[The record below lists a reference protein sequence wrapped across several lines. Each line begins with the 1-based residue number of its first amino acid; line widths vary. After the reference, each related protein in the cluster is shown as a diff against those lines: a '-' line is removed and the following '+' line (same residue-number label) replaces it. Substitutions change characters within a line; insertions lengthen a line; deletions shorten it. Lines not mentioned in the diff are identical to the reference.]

1 MKGALVMLA
10 NSTSFRQH
18 FPAKKL
24 LFFFILSLLT
34 AWPALAQSYQGTL
47 RGAVSD
53 GGDRAL
59 GGATLTLVNE
69 QTNVS
74 RTTVTND
81 AGEYVFER
89 VDPGR
94 YKVIAELAGFK
105 KLDRAGVLVETQR
118 QVTLDLALAVGDVA
132 ETVTI
137 SSEVPLIETG
147 TASTG
152 TVLGKQAL
160 DELPNAGRSPF
171 FLTAIAPNVIPAG
184 NPTYNRQQ
192 DQGGSS
198 TISLA
203 GGPVRGNNYIID
215 GVPITDLTNL
225 AIIIPT
231 IEAIQEVKV
240 QLNTYDAEAG
250 RTGGGVFNT
259 LARSGSND
267 LHGSL
272 FGFVRPSALGA
283 NNFFNN
289 RNGIKKPNVP
299 YKLYGGS
306 LGGPVRV
313 PWLYDGTDRTFF
325 WAAFE
330 GYRQSTFL
338 SDTLTVPTE
347 LERKGDFSRS
357 GFTVTDPAT
366 GQPFPGNVIPANRLD
381 PAGARLVNFF
391 PLPRNGQGRFV
402 ETSILNDRADQ
413 QTIKLDHEVTRNYK
427 VSAFYAHYGSR
438 EPFANYYNNAANPNG
453 IILARGVDALALNN
467 IITLSPT
474 TLLSVRYGYNTF
486 DNNSAAGSA
495 GFDVASL
502 GFDRSF
508 LNDIV
513 FRKFPRIEIAGNAYG
528 PSTQSALG
536 GEGPADRRLY
546 SHNLQAS
553 VSKLVGRHSLKFGG
567 DYRRLATDFRQYG
580 QASGAFN
587 FDAAGTGNA
596 IANLLLGRLNFA
608 ANNTAQISVPLRA
621 YVDYWGG
628 YVQDDFRVNS
638 KLTINAGLR
647 YEYETGLRERDNQIT
662 VGFDRNAASPL
673 QVPGLNLRGGLVYAG
688 VNGAPTELSPAWK
701 TKFGPRL
708 GFAYQL
714 NDKTTVRGG
723 YGIFWAPQVF
733 TFTVGGIG
741 AIGFSSIS
749 TVAAG
754 QTLSNPFPNGLIKPS
769 GNSLGLLTNVGTAVD
784 YVDQDR
790 GAPYVQQY
798 SLDIQRELPGNVAL
812 TLSYIGSRGTQLNL
826 GSINDS
832 TINLNQ
838 LTPQVLSQ
846 YTAAQLTERVANPF
860 FGVARAG
867 ALGRTSTIERRQ
879 LLRPFPQFTDIL
891 VHGAGGGSSFYNAL
905 TVKAQKRVSRG
916 IGFLASYTFSKQLD
930 NVLGQGNY
938 FATAVGGP
946 LNTYNLRG
954 EYGLSSFDTPHRFT
968 FSGSYELPFGKGK
981 ALLSQGGWLDRVV
994 GGWQLNA
1001 IGIYQAGFPVTVTQA
1016 LNNTLAYSRLQRP
1029 NLVAG
1034 VSAATSGSTQDRLD
1048 NYLNAAAFI
1057 AAPAGTFGNAP
1068 RTLNVR
1074 TPAPQRTWDI
1084 GLLKDTQIF
1093 ERLGAQ
1099 FRLEAIN
1106 AFNTPIFRLT
1116 NTGFGTANFG
1126 RITSQAN
1133 FPRTVQVSVRLFW

>member
-1 MKGALVMLA
+1 MLT
-10 NSTSFRQH
+10 NLRTPNKFIRSSFSY
-18 FPAKKL
+18 FTL
-24 LFFFILSLLT
+24 IFLLLT
-34 AWPALAQSYQGTL
+34 LFAVAGFAQSYQGSL
-47 RGAVSD
+47 RGALKDSS
-53 GGDRAL
+53 GNTLAA
-59 GGATLTLVNE
+59 ATLTLTNE
-69 QTNVS
+69 ETGVS

-81 AGEYVFER
+81 VGEYVFEK
-89 VDPGR
+89 VDPGK
-94 YKVIAELAGFK
+94 YKITANLSGFK
-105 KLDRAGVLVETQR
+105 KTDRAGVIVETQQ
-118 QVTLDLALAVGDVA
+118 QVTLDLTLNVGEVT

-137 SSEVPLIETG
+137 SGDISLIETS

-152 TVLGKQAL
+152 TVLGKQTL

-171 FLTAIAPNVIPAG
+171 FLTAIAPNVIAAG

-289 RNGIKKPNVP
+289 RNGVAKPNVP

-313 PWLYDGTDRTFF
+313 PWLYNGRDRTFF

-347 LERKGDFSRS
+347 LERKGDFSKS
-357 GFTVTDPAT
+357 GFTVTDPTT
-366 GQPFPGNVIPANRLD
+366 GQPFPGNVIPTNRLD
-381 PAGARLVNFF
+381 PVGAKVVNYF
-391 PLPRNGQGRFV
+391 PLPRNGQSRFV

-413 QTIKLDHEVTRNYK
+413 QTIKLDHEVTRAYK

-438 EPFANYYNNAANPNG
+438 EPFANYYNNPANPNG
-453 IILARGVDALALNN
+453 ILLKRGVNALALNN
-467 IITLSPT
+467 IFTLSPT

-502 GFDRSF
+502 GFANSF

-513 FRKFPRIEIAGNAYG
+513 FKKFPRIEIAGNAYG

-546 SHNLQAS
+546 SQNLQAS
-553 VSKLVGRHSLKFGG
+553 VSKLIGRHSLKFGG
-567 DYRRLATDFRQYG
+567 DYRRLATDFQQYG

-608 ANNTAQISVPLRA
+608 ANNTAQISVPLRS

-638 KLTINAGLR
+638 KLTVNVGLR
-647 YEYETGLRERDNQIT
+647 YEYETGLRERDNRIT

-673 QVPGLNLRGGLVYAG
+673 QVPGLNLKGGLIYAG
-688 VNGAPTELSPAWK
+688 VNGARTELSPAWK
-701 TKFGPRL
+701 TKFGPRI

-714 NDKTTVRGG
+714 NDKTTLRGG

-741 AIGFSSIS
+741 ALGFSAIS

-754 QTLSNPFPNGLIKPS
+754 QTLSNPFPNGLIKPT

-798 SLDIQRELPGNVAL
+798 SLDIQRELPGGVAL
-812 TLSYIGSRGTQLNL
+812 TLSYIGSRGTQLSL

-860 FGVARAG
+860 SGIAAAG
-867 ALGRTSTIERRQ
+867 ALGRSNTIERRQ

-891 VHGAGGGSSFYNAL
+891 MHGAGGGNSFYNAL
-905 TVKAQKRVSRG
+905 TVKAQKRLSQG
-916 IGFLASYTFSKQLD
+916 LGFLASYTFSKQLD

-938 FATAVGGP
+938 FATAIGGP
-946 LNTYNLRG
+946 LNTHNLRG
-954 EYGLSSFDTPHRFT
+954 EYGLSTFDTPHRFT
-968 FSGSYELPFGKGK
+968 LSGSYELPFGKGK
-981 ALLSQGGWLDRVV
+981 ALLNQGGVLDRFV
-994 GGWQLNA
+994 GGWQINA
-1001 IGIYQAGFPVTVTQA
+1001 IGLYQAGFPVTITQA
-1016 LNNTLAYSRLQRP
+1016 VNNTQAYSRLQRP

-1034 VSAATSGSTQDRLD
+1034 VSAATAGSVQSRLD
-1048 NYLNAAAFI
+1048 NFLNPAAFS
-1057 AAPAGTFGNAP
+1057 AAPAGTFGNTP

-1093 ERLGAQ
+1093 ERLNAQ

-1106 AFNTPIFRLT
+1106 AFNTPVFRLT
-1116 NTGFGTANFG
+1116 NTAFGTANFG
-1126 RITSQAN
+1126 KITSQAN
-1133 FPRTVQVSVRLFW
+1133 FPRTVQISLRLFW

>member
-1 MKGALVMLA
+1 MLT
-10 NSTSFRQH
+10 NKISIEQ
-18 FPAKKL
+18 
-24 LFFFILSLLT
+24 SLLRKLIF
-34 AWPALAQSYQGTL
+34 PIALLWILTMSTFAQSYQGTL
-47 RGAVSD
+47 RGAVNDS
-53 GGDRAL
+53 GGKAL
-59 GGATLTLVNE
+59 ANATLALVNE

-74 RTTVTND
+74 RTTVTNV

-89 VDPGR
+89 IDPGR
-94 YKVIAELAGFK
+94 YRISATLNGFK
-105 KLDRAGVLVETQR
+105 KADRTGVVVETQQ
-118 QVTLDLALAVGDVA
+118 QVTLDLTLSVGDVA

-137 SSEVPLIETG
+137 TGEIPLLETA

-152 TVLGKQAL
+152 TVLGKQTL

-171 FLTAIAPNVIPAG
+171 FLTAIAPNVIAAG

-192 DQGGSS
+192 DQSGSS

-215 GVPITDLTNL
+215 GVPITDLTNR

-240 QLNTYDAEAG
+240 QINTYDAEAG
-250 RTGGGVFNT
+250 RSGGGFFNT

-272 FGFVRPSALGA
+272 FGFTRPSALGA

-289 RNGIKKPNVP
+289 RNGVKKPNVP

-313 PWLYDGTDRTFF
+313 PWLYNGRDRTFF

-357 GFTVTDPAT
+357 GFTVTDPTT
-366 GQPFPGNVIPANRLD
+366 GQPFPGNVIPTNRLD
-381 PAGARLVNFF
+381 PVGAKLVNYF
-391 PLPRNGQGRFV
+391 PLPRNGNSRFV
-402 ETSILNDRADQ
+402 ETSVLNDRADQ
-413 QTIKLDHEVTRNYK
+413 QTVKLDHEVTRNYK

-438 EPFANYYNNAANPNG
+438 EPFADYYKSVANPNG
-453 IILARGVDALALNN
+453 LLLARNVHALALNN
-467 IITLSPT
+467 IFTLSPT

-486 DNNSAAGSA
+486 GDNTTAVSE
-495 GFDVASL
+495 GFDLASL
-502 GFDRSF
+502 GFANSF
-508 LNDIV
+508 LNDVV
-513 FRKFPRIEIAGNAYG
+513 FKKFPRIEIAGNAYG
-528 PSTQSALG
+528 PSTQAALG
-536 GEGPADRRLY
+536 GEGPAARRYY
-546 SHNLQAS
+546 SNNLQAS
-553 VSKLVGRHSLKFGG
+553 VSKLVGRHSLKLGG
-567 DYRRLATDFRQYG
+567 DYRRLATDFQPYG
-580 QASGAFN
+580 QASGVFN

-608 ANNTAQISVPLRA
+608 ANNTAQISVPLRN
-621 YVDYWGG
+621 YVNYWGG
-628 YVQDDFRVNS
+628 YVQDDFRVNA
-638 KLTINAGLR
+638 KLTINLGLR
-647 YEYETGLRERDNQIT
+647 YEYETGLRERDNQTT
-662 VGFDRNAASPL
+662 VGFDRNATSPL
-673 QVPGLNLRGGLVYAG
+673 QVPGLNLKGGLIYAG

-714 NDKTTVRGG
+714 NDKTTLRGG

-733 TFTVGGIG
+733 TFSVAGIG
-741 AIGFSSIS
+741 ALGFSSIS

-769 GNSLGLLTNVGTAVD
+769 GSSLGLLTNVGSAVD

-798 SLDIQRELPGNVAL
+798 SLDIQRELPDNVAL

-838 LTPQVLSQ
+838 LTPQILSQ

-860 FGVARAG
+860 SGIAAAG
-867 ALGRTSTIERRQ
+867 ALGRSTTIERRQ

-891 VHGAGGGSSFYNAL
+891 IHGAGGGYSFYNAL
-905 TVKAQKRVSRG
+905 TVKAQKRLSRG
-916 IGFLASYTFSKQLD
+916 VGFLASYTFSKQLD
-930 NVLGQGNY
+930 NVLGQGNF
-938 FATAVGGP
+938 FATSVGGP

-954 EYGLSSFDTPHRFT
+954 EYGLSTFDTPHRFT
-968 FSGSYELPFGKGK
+968 LSGSYELPFGKGK
-981 ALLSQGGWLDRVV
+981 ALLNQGGLLDRFV

-1001 IGIYQAGFPVTVTQA
+1001 IGLYQAGFPVTVTQA
-1016 LNNTLAYSRLQRP
+1016 TNNSLAYSRLQRP

-1048 NYLNAAAFI
+1048 NYLNVGAFT
-1057 AAPAGTFGNAP
+1057 AAPAGTLGNAP

-1074 TPAPQRTWDI
+1074 TPAAQRTWDI
-1084 GLLKDTQIF
+1084 GLLKNTEIF
-1093 ERLGAQ
+1093 ERLNAQ

-1116 NTGFGTANFG
+1116 NTAFGNANFG
-1126 RITSQAN
+1126 KITSQAN
-1133 FPRTVQVSVRLFW
+1133 FPRTVQISVRLFW